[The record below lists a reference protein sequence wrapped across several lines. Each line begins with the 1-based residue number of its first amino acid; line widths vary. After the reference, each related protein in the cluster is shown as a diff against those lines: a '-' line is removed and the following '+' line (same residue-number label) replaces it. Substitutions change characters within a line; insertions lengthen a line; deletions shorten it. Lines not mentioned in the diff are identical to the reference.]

1 MRRLLCGSTVLSILL
16 GLQPATAQQQSDS
29 RGQFDGTY
37 TDAHISCIPA
47 NSNTRWGA
55 TTIRNSRISIGASS
69 GARNAQGCAADVKA
83 DGSFR
88 NDECRMPLK
97 GKVTGDKL
105 EFSFKHPDMICDVSA
120 TREKPGP
127 FDGLLYTDPHIEC
140 DPPRANLRWQNMTI
154 ARSRFSM
161 RVTRSSGSG
170 SCELEVMTDGTFRND
185 DCEVPTVGR
194 VTGSKL
200 DFSYR
205 FEATV
210 CKVSLTRQN

>member
-16 GLQPATAQQQSDS
+16 GLQPATAQQQSGS

-37 TDAHISCIPA
+37 IATHIKCIPPD
-47 NSNTRWGA
+47 SNARWGT
-55 TTIRNSRISIGASS
+55 TTIRNSRISIDASVRTGS
-69 GARNAQGCAADVKA
+69 TGGCAADVKA

-88 NDECRMPLK
+88 NDECRVPLK
-97 GKVTGDKL
+97 GKVTGDNL
-105 EFSFKHPDMICDVSA
+105 EFSFKHPDTICEVSA
-120 TREKPGP
+120 TRPKPGP
-127 FDGLLYTDPHIEC
+127 FDGLYGDPHIEC

-154 ARSRFSM
+154 AGSRFSM
-161 RVTRSSGSG
+161 RVTRNSGSG
-170 SCELEVMTDGTFRND
+170 SCQLEVMSDGTFRND
-185 DCEVPTVGR
+185 DCEVPTMGR